1 MSRRYCSSTLFTVL
15 VFALIPVAAG
25 AQDNVADEIRATII
39 EEFATTRAQL
49 RDDLKFFS
57 DETTYEFWSSG
68 GLLQVVPSAGVI
80 LEYET
85 FTLHPKHIMVVVHSE
100 DVATAM
106 FYSEGSMHEKGG
118 DPVSNYRTRVTRTY
132 VREDGRW
139 TPRVAHYSPIT
150 AGQGT
155 NNVSPVEE

>member
-1 MSRRYCSSTLFTVL
+1 MSRKYCSPTLIAVF
-15 VFALIPVAAG
+15 VFAVVPVVAG
-25 AQDNVADEIRATII
+25 AQGNVADEIRATII
-39 EEFATTRAQL
+39 DEFTTTRAEL

-57 DETTYEFWSSG
+57 NETTYEFWSSG
-68 GLLQVVPSAGVI
+68 GLLQVLPASGVV

-85 FTLHPKHIMVVVHSE
+85 FSLYPKHIMVVVHSE

-106 FYSEGSMHEKGG
+106 FYSEGSIQEKDR

-139 TPRVAHYSPIT
+139 ISRVAHYSPIT